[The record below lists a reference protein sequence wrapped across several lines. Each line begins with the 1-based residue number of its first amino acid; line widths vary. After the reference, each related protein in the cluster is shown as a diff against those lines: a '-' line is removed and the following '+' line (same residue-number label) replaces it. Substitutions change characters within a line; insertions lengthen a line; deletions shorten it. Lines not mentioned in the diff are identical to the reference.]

1 MRAPRVRLRSTRVRV
16 VLRFGWLLVLV
27 AVLVAP
33 SGGAAAESG
42 ILDPDHY
49 GVGFGANEA
58 DDLAPMALE
67 WAHEAHVRWVRVG
80 VYWQTIEPQ
89 PGQVDWSRYDALL
102 AKAQQQQLE
111 VLGVL
116 GYATRWSNRAPD
128 GSLGDPTRN
137 PPGDDTAWLRYVSS
151 VVQRYQGQVHT
162 WEVWN
167 EPDLPHFWG
176 GTPAEYAHLLAIT
189 YTTIKSLDPSATV
202 VLGGLG
208 FHDFEGQVPDE
219 FLVTILNDPAYPAAQ
234 YFDVASIHHFGST
247 EQAMQRMTL
256 LRTRLTEAGIG
267 NRPIW
272 ITETGQAS
280 DPELTY
286 APDFA
291 GLDGQAAWLRLM
303 LPTLV
308 GLGAERVF
316 WFQLYD
322 SGDDDRGLGLLDRD
336 LTPKPAFA
344 ALRALLSGRP
354 NV

>member
-1 MRAPRVRLRSTRVRV
+1 VRFSRWHLGRALALM
-16 VLRFGWLLVLV
+16 VLLI
-27 AVLVAP
+27 AP
-33 SGGAAAESG
+33 AHASADSG

-49 GVGFGANEA
+49 GVSFGANEA
-58 DDLAPMALE
+58 DDLAPAALE
-67 WAHEAHVRWVRVG
+67 WAHSAHVRWVRLG

-89 PGQVDWSRYDALL
+89 PGQLDWSRYDALL
-102 AKAQQQQLE
+102 QRAQQAQMN

-116 GYATRWSNRAPD
+116 GYATRWSNRAPAD
-128 GSLGDPTRN
+128 ALGDLTRN
-137 PPGDDTAWLRYVSS
+137 PPADDTAWLRYVSN
-151 VVQRYQGQVHT
+151 VVQRYQGQIHT

-189 YTTIKSLDPSATV
+189 YTTIKSLDPTATV

-219 FLVTILNDPAYPAAQ
+219 FLVNILNDPAYPAGH

-247 EQAMQRMTL
+247 DQAIQRLTL
-256 LRTRLTEAGIG
+256 LRTRLNEAGLG
-267 NRPIW
+267 DRPVW

-308 GLGAERVF
+308 GLGADRVF

-322 SGDDDRGLGLLDRD
+322 SGDDDRGLGLLDQR
-336 LTPKPAFA
+336 LRPRPVFA
-344 ALRALLSGRP
+344 ALRALLTGRP
-354 NV
+354 

>member
-1 MRAPRVRLRSTRVRV
+1 M
-16 VLRFGWLLVLV
+16 LVLL
-27 AVLVAP
+27 ALLVAP
-33 SGGAAAESG
+33 SSSASAIG

-49 GVGFGANEA
+49 GVSFGANEGE
-58 DDLAPMALE
+58 DLAPHALQL
-67 WAHEAHVRWVRVG
+67 AHEANVRWVRLG
-80 VYWQTIEPQ
+80 VYWQTVEPQ
-89 PGQVDWSRYDALL
+89 PGQLDWSRSDALV
-102 AKAQQQQLE
+102 AKARQQQLN
-111 VLGVL
+111 VLAVL
-116 GYATRWSNRAPD
+116 GYATWWSNRAPA
-128 GSLGDPTRN
+128 GALGDPTRN
-137 PPGDDTAWLRYVSS
+137 PPGDDAAWLRYVTS
-151 VVQRYQGQVHT
+151 VVQRYQGQIHT

-176 GTPAEYAHLLAIT
+176 GTPAEYAHLLALT
-189 YTTIKSLDPSATV
+189 YTTIKNLDPGATV

-208 FHDFEGQVPDE
+208 FHDFEGQLPDE
-219 FLVTILNDPAYPAAQ
+219 FLVSILNDPAYPAGR

-247 EQAMQRMTL
+247 DQAIERLNL

-267 NRPIW
+267 DRPIW

-308 GLGAERVF
+308 GLGVEKVF
-316 WFQLYD
+316 WFQLFD
-322 SGDDDRGLGLLDRD
+322 SGDDDRGLGLLDHD

-344 ALRALLSGRP
+344 ALRAMLSGRRSG
-354 NV
+354 

>member
-1 MRAPRVRLRSTRVRV
+1 VASLRSTLKSVRV
-16 VLRFGWLLVLV
+16 VLRFGWVLVLV
-27 AVLVAP
+27 LGVLAAP
-33 SGGAAAESG
+33 AARAADSGV
-42 ILDPDHY
+42 LDPDHY

-58 DDLAPMALE
+58 DDSAPLALE
-67 WAHEAHVRWVRVG
+67 WAHEAHVRWVRIG
-80 VYWQTIEPQ
+80 FYWQTIEPES
-89 PGQVDWSRYDALL
+89 GRFDWSRYDTLL
-102 AKAQQQQLE
+102 AKAGSEQLE

-116 GYATRWSNRAPD
+116 GYATRWSNRAAP
-128 GSLGDPTRN
+128 GSLGDLTRN
-137 PPGDDTAWLRYVSS
+137 PPGSDTAWLQYVSGT
-151 VVQRYQGQVHT
+151 VERYRGQVHT

-176 GTPAEYAHLLAIT
+176 GTAAEYAHLLAIT
-189 YTTIKSLDPSATV
+189 HIAVKSLDPTATV

-219 FLVTILNDPAYPAAQ
+219 FLVRILTDPDFPATQ
-234 YFDVASIHHFGST
+234 NFDVASIHHFGST
-247 EQAMQRMTL
+247 DQALERLTL
-256 LRTRLTEAGIG
+256 LRTRLSEAGVG
-267 NRPIW
+267 DRPIW

-280 DPELTY
+280 DPDLTY

-322 SGDDDRGLGLLDRD
+322 PADDDRGLGLLDRD
-336 LTPKPAFA
+336 LTPKPVFA
-344 ALRALLSGRP
+344 ALRALLSGRS
-354 NV
+354 NL